1 MGYPDGTKITYEY
14 DLNDNLIKITDR
26 QGAVTEYQYD
36 ALNRMVKT
44 IRPNEI
50 VTDVTYDALD
60 HITKL
65 VTSCAGC
72 EEVLSTYEYTYND
85 QGYIVSEKA
94 TESLAGYV
102 YDDKH
107 DGKHEDGKHD
117 SE

>member
-1 MGYPDGTKITYEY
+1 MGYPDGSKVTYEY
-14 DLNDNLIKITDR
+14 DLNDNLIRITDR
-26 QGAVTEYQYD
+26 QGAVTAYQYD

-72 EEVLSTYEYTYND
+72 DEVLSTYEYTYKRP
-85 QGYIVSEKA
+85 GIYHK
-94 TESLAGYV
+94 
-102 YDDKH
+102 
-107 DGKHEDGKHD
+107 
-117 SE
+117 